1 MLKKHNPQEL
11 DLLLGFFIFSTLKKS
26 NRNWLDFLNT
36 IILSQY
42 LSPIYNH
49 SVPYI
54 VIHLVMNNFF
64 QDILLYSN
72 LPFFYSIMDVH
83 YTRNNNTLAFLV
95 SYHLAQIN
103 NDENGDYAK
112 SDLQFTTNQS
122 EASHYMQRH
131 FPRFK
136 QNILHYNSFFILD
149 QNYLLKY
156 RFLYRSN
163 MLDFGKDSYMQ
174 SLNHYFLHSSMFSW
188 FHKPFVHYLILP
200 FLLNRLLLQ
209 FHIYHLLLLE

>member
-1 MLKKHNPQEL
+1 
-11 DLLLGFFIFSTLKKS
+11 
-26 NRNWLDFLNT
+26 
-36 IILSQY
+36 
-42 LSPIYNH
+42 
-49 SVPYI
+49 
-54 VIHLVMNNFF
+54 MNNFF